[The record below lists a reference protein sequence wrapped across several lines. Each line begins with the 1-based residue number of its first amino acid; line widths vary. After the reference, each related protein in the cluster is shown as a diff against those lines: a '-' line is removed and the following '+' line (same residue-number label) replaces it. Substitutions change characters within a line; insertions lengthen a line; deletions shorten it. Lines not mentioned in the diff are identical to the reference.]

1 MRHSFFVVTCRKMW
15 YYISYNRIIVGCI
28 KKWGVDME
36 KNDNCIYIQM
46 LGEFSIRRGE
56 RTLNSE
62 SNRSKKVMN
71 LIEFL
76 VANRNATVSQ
86 EKLIES
92 VWDGEEFDNPLNTLK
107 NMAYRARNILKS
119 LWAEDEQIV
128 DLIKFEGNTY
138 VWNNSVPCVVDIE
151 EMEKLSKE
159 VEKEQFGKEEKLTRL
174 YTIFELY
181 KGEFLPKSSFYEWV
195 IHLNAYYHSLFS
207 KNTKLL
213 LGMLK
218 EEERYEDVATIC
230 EKYNRFYSYDED
242 VHVKLLEAYAK
253 TSRLNEAVSH
263 YNFIEELF
271 FEEFGVGLSEETVK
285 FYRELSKS
293 AHNVEYDICNIQSD
307 LIEAATE
314 RGAFFC
320 DYDIFKNIYRL
331 QSRMLQRNGASVFFA
346 LFTIVDVRG
355 DMPDKEVIKKTITL
369 LKNIMVDSLRMS
381 DVVSKY
387 STLQL
392 VALLPYT
399 SYENGQKVCARI
411 EEQFKNKN
419 KNSKIKLVSRL
430 QAIEPVEM

>member
-1 MRHSFFVVTCRKMW
+1 MKRED
-15 YYISYNRIIVGCI
+15 NR
-28 KKWGVDME
+28 
-36 KNDNCIYIQM
+36 IYIQM
-46 LGEFSIRRGE
+46 LGEFSIQRGD
-56 RTLNSE
+56 RTLDSE
-62 SNRSKKVMN
+62 SNRSKKVIN

-76 VANRNATVSQ
+76 IANRNATVSQ

-107 NMAYRARNILKS
+107 NMAYRARNVLKS

-138 VWNNSVPCVVDIE
+138 VWNNSVECVVDIE
-151 EMEKLSKE
+151 ELERLSEE
-159 VEKEQFGKEEKLTRL
+159 VEKGQLNKDERIVCLYKL
-174 YTIFELY
+174 FDLY

-213 LGMLK
+213 LGLLR
-218 EEERYEDVATIC
+218 EDGRYEDVASIC

-242 VHVKLLEAYAK
+242 VHVKLLEAYVK
-253 TSRLNEAVSH
+253 TARFKEAATH
-263 YNFIEELF
+263 YQFIEELF

-285 FYRELSKS
+285 FYRELTKS
-293 AHNVEYDICNIQSD
+293 AHNVEYDIRNIQTD
-307 LIEAATE
+307 LAEVVSG

-331 QSRMLQRNGASVFFA
+331 QSRMLQRNGAAVYFA
-346 LFTIVDVRG
+346 LFTIVDVQG
-355 DMPDKEVIKKTITL
+355 DMPGKEVIKKSITL

-399 SYENGQKVCARI
+399 SYENGQKVCERI
-411 EEQFKNKN
+411 EEQFRNKN
-419 KNSKIKLVSRL
+419 KNFKIKLVSRL
-430 QAIEPVEM
+430 QAIEPAEM